1 MCQGY
6 GYSDECLFPLQ
17 LFLILL
23 RMSLQKTTEDRM
35 NNEKKLTRSL
45 NDRMLAGVCAGLADY
60 LGMDPTVIRLI
71 FVLLFFVS
79 GPGVLLAYLIMM
91 IIVPEEPK
99 VQA

>member
-1 MCQGY
+1 
-6 GYSDECLFPLQ
+6 
-17 LFLILL
+17 
-23 RMSLQKTTEDRM
+23 MSVQITKEAQM

-99 VQA
+99 VQV

>member
-1 MCQGY
+1 
-6 GYSDECLFPLQ
+6 
-17 LFLILL
+17 
-23 RMSLQKTTEDRM
+23 M

-45 NDRMLAGVCAGLADY
+45 NDRMLAGVCAGLANY

-79 GPGVLLAYLIMM
+79 GPGILLAYLIMM
-91 IIVPEEPK
+91 IIVPEESK

>member
-1 MCQGY
+1 M
-6 GYSDECLFPLQ
+6 EV
-17 LFLILL
+17 
-23 RMSLQKTTEDRM
+23 RM

-79 GPGVLLAYLIMM
+79 GPGILLAYLIMM

-99 VQA
+99 VQV

>member
-1 MCQGY
+1 
-6 GYSDECLFPLQ
+6 
-17 LFLILL
+17 
-23 RMSLQKTTEDRM
+23 M

-45 NDRMLAGVCAGLADY
+45 TDRMLAGVCAGLADY

-99 VQA
+99 VQV